1 MPKTTPNNMIESDTN
16 FNPIVDHQIRKKG
29 FKALKII
36 PNMIG
41 SFLLLLIL
49 KK

>member
-1 MPKTTPNNMIESDTN
+1 MPKRTPNRKIESEIN
-16 FNPIVDHQIRKKG
+16 FNPIVDYQIRKRG